1 MQFDDSD
8 MKIAPDRISEVFDM
22 SEGAANAFVREKSN
36 GNMDKARKLGQQ
48 FAAELIA
55 PSKGA
60 TLFGVGAFD
69 NDSTMAQR
77 KVLFAYV
84 VNRVVEDM
92 APNSI
97 VAQSILSSFYE
108 SVRQQSEKLYDLI
121 NDTAAFSLYI
131 LSHRS
136 TPEKSEAVGRV
147 FAQLCNKEEDPVF
160 IRYGAELTDY
170 FMMYCTQ
177 IMLRMQLI
185 R

>member
-8 MKIAPDRISEVFDM
+8 MKIAPERISEVFDT

-48 FAAELIA
+48 FAAELTV

-60 TLFGVGAFD
+60 TLFGVGVFD
-69 NDSTMAQR
+69 NDNTMAQR

-97 VAQSILSSFYE
+97 VAQSVLSSFYE
-108 SVRQQSEKLYDLI
+108 SVRQQSAELYDLI
-121 NDTAAFSLYI
+121 NDSAAFSLYM
-131 LSHRS
+131 LARRS
-136 TPEKSEAVGRV
+136 APEKSEAVGRV
-147 FAQLCNKEEDPVF
+147 FAQLCDKEGNPVF